1 MLLTVDEGL
10 GSLAAVRAL
19 RSAGHEPFAGTW
31 RPDTYA
37 ARSRAVAGHVALP
50 DPQLEPDAHAQA
62 IVRVVERERFAAVLP
77 GTELSL
83 QALAD
88 HPIELPHGTVLG
100 LDSADAL
107 ARATDK
113 RLLHRLASEAGLDAL
128 PQRVHTGAT
137 LDDKGA
143 GMELPV
149 VVKPLRSVQ
158 PATGSGLDVVEV
170 RSARTTEE
178 LHAAVAHA
186 PDRTWLVEPLVKG
199 TLEAVCG
206 VAWRGELVC
215 AMHQESPRIW
225 LPDQG
230 ISSFACTV
238 RPDFEREARIRTLVA
253 DLGWSGIFGLQ
264 SLRVHGRS
272 YVIDFNPR
280 VYGSIALAVAAGHNL
295 PAIWVEL
302 LLGRRPRVGP
312 YAIGVAYRVLVNDL
326 RAIGHMWRAG
336 RRRDALTALVP
347 RRGTVHGALEARDPR
362 PLLAGL
368 HRVRRRL
375 VRARAEL
382 SA

>member
-88 HPIELPHGTVLG
+88 HPRSSLPTVPSSGWTRPTRL
-100 LDSADAL
+100 L
-107 ARATDK
+107 RATDK

-178 LHAAVAHA
+178 LHAAVAHTH
-186 PDRTWLVEPLVKG
+186 PIDHG
-199 TLEAVCG
+199 
-206 VAWRGELVC
+206 
-215 AMHQESPRIW
+215 
-225 LPDQG
+225 
-230 ISSFACTV
+230 SSS
-238 RPDFEREARIRTLVA
+238 R
-253 DLGWSGIFGLQ
+253 W
-264 SLRVHGRS
+264 
-272 YVIDFNPR
+272 
-280 VYGSIALAVAAGHNL
+280 
-295 PAIWVEL
+295 
-302 LLGRRPRVGP
+302 
-312 YAIGVAYRVLVNDL
+312 
-326 RAIGHMWRAG
+326 
-336 RRRDALTALVP
+336 
-347 RRGTVHGALEARDPR
+347 
-362 PLLAGL
+362 
-368 HRVRRRL
+368 
-375 VRARAEL
+375 
-382 SA
+382 